1 MGDTDVS
8 FPYISLS
15 PSFHFYFFWQI
26 FIYLL
31 LAVLGLCWLSLVAVS
46 RSYSLFMVLSHWG
59 TQLSCPK
66 ACMWN
71 HPRPGIELLSLAL
84 VGGFLTSGPP
94 GKSSFLPFLTFNGIT
109 APLEW
114 ELSL

>member
-1 MGDTDVS
+1 
-8 FPYISLS
+8 
-15 PSFHFYFFWQI
+15 
-26 FIYLL
+26 
-31 LAVLGLCWLSLVAVS
+31 
-46 RSYSLFMVLSHWG
+46 
-59 TQLSCPK
+59 
-66 ACMWN
+66 MWN

-94 GKSSFLPFLTFNGIT
+94 GKSSFLPFPTFNGIT